1 MKDSKLTQIVKEG
14 IYGKPELRPEEKHLF
29 LGTFAERVYLAL
41 TNGQVYKAGMY
52 EEAIDL
58 IKRHSDIRLLIN
70 GNLPY
75 TSYSNYVK
83 EAGRL
88 KVPFTVHND
97 FHFTPLGIVLT
108 SDYKP
113 VQKSYIY
120 IEDDIFERDMEEAEV

>member
-1 MKDSKLTQIVKEG
+1 MNDTKLAQIIKEG

-52 EEAIDL
+52 DEAVEL
-58 IKRHSDIRLLIN
+58 MKRHSDIRLLIN

-88 KVPFTVHND
+88 NVPFTVHND
-97 FHFTPLGIVLT
+97 FHSTPLGIVLT
-108 SDYKP
+108 SQYKP
-113 VQKSYIY
+113 VHTSSIY
-120 IEDDIFERDMEEAEV
+120 IEDDIFDQDMEEADR